1 MARTDSMQVKICGL
15 TDKKEAAYLNGKA
28 DYAGMVLFFEK
39 SKRNIDIDKAKE
51 IMASLDSTIKKV
63 AVVVSPGVEEAKT
76 ICEAGFDIIQVHGS
90 LSDDVYDVI
99 NIDIWKAFNVKD
111 IDEYEY
117 FSKKEKI
124 KGFVFDSATP
134 GSGIGYD
141 YKLLENIKREPG
153 KKFILAGGLN
163 AKNVAKAISEVAPDI
178 VDVSSAVE
186 YTDGRPGKDSAKIDE
201 FIEACKVKFTI

>member
-1 MARTDSMQVKICGL
+1 MQVKICGL

-51 IMASLDSTIKKV
+51 IMASLDSAIKKV
-63 AVVVSPGVEEAKT
+63 AVVVSPGVEEAKA
-76 ICEAGFDIIQVHGS
+76 ICEAGFDIIQIHGS
-90 LSDDVYDVI
+90 LSDDVYDAI

-111 IDEYEY
+111 IDEYEH
-117 FSKKEKI
+117 FLKKEKI

-134 GSGIGYD
+134 GSGLGYD

-163 AKNVAKAISEVAPDI
+163 AKNVAKAIMEVNPDI

-186 YTDGRPGKDSAKIDE
+186 YTDGKPGKNPVKIDE

>member
-1 MARTDSMQVKICGL
+1 MQVKICGL

-90 LSDDVYDVI
+90 LSDDVYDAI
-99 NIDIWKAFNVKD
+99 EIDIWKAFNVKD
-111 IDEYEY
+111 IDEYEF

-124 KGFVFDSATP
+124 KGFVFDAVAP
-134 GSGIGYD
+134 GSGVGYD
-141 YKLLENIKREPG
+141 YKLLENIKRESG

-163 AKNVAKAISEVAPDI
+163 AKNVVKAISEVTPDI

-186 YTDGRPGKDSAKIDE
+186 YTDGRRGKDPEKVDE
-201 FIEACKVKFTI
+201 FIEACKKGTTRE

>member
-1 MARTDSMQVKICGL
+1 MQVKICGL

-39 SKRNIDIDKAKE
+39 SKRNIDIDKAEE
-51 IMASLDSTIKKV
+51 IMAALDRDIKKV
-63 AVVVSPGVEEAKT
+63 AVVISPDVEEVKA
-76 ICEAGFDIIQVHGS
+76 ICDAGFDIIQIHGS
-90 LSDDVYDVI
+90 LSDDVYDAI

-111 IDEYEY
+111 IDEYEF

-134 GSGIGYD
+134 GSGLAYD
-141 YKLLENIKREPG
+141 YKLLENIKREPN
-153 KKFILAGGLN
+153 KKFVLAGGLN
-163 AKNVAKAISEVAPDI
+163 AENVAKAIVEVNPDI

-186 YTDGRPGKDSAKIDE
+186 YTDGRPGKDSVKIDE